1 MTNQNPE
8 TELSKEN
15 LRIPG
20 ECDREGRR
28 MGKRYVAGINMVF
41 PGISVIYQESHVQR
55 GKLEEI
61 EISSD
66 KVFEIFHCRE
76 GRMECRMADDLCY
89 LSPGDLLLVKSS
101 CRSSSIFFPLK
112 HYHGI
117 VIRIDTEKAPECL
130 SCFLSDVAVQP
141 KKIKEK
147 FCDGKRYFIARS
159 NPSVEHIFSELYNVP
174 EKIRQG
180 YSKIKVLEL
189 MLFLSVFDI
198 EDRRSCD
205 RSVSSNQAGLAKNIA
220 DYLTENMYEKITL
233 KQAAEEF
240 HVSETA
246 VKNVFKAVYGVPF
259 YAYIKT
265 LKMESASYMLEYT
278 DKTVL
283 EIAGE
288 HGYDNAS
295 KFAVAFRSV
304 KGVSPGEYRL
314 KHMKRR

>member
-1 MTNQNPE
+1 MDTRHA
-8 TELSKEN
+8 T
-15 LRIPG
+15 
-20 ECDREGRR
+20 
-28 MGKRYVAGINMVF
+28 VINKVF
-41 PGISVIYQESHVQR
+41 PGISVIYQEAHIQR
-55 GKLEEI
+55 GKPEET
-61 EISSD
+61 ELFSNE
-66 KVFEIFHCRE
+66 VLEIFHCRE
-76 GRMECRMADDLCY
+76 GRMECSMADDICY
-89 LSPGDLLLVKSS
+89 ISPGDLLIVKGGYQ
-101 CRSSSIFFPLK
+101 SSSMFFPLK

-117 VIRIDTEKAPECL
+117 TIRIDTEKAPDCL

-147 FCDGKRYFIARS
+147 FCDENSYFIARS
-159 NPSVEHIFSELYNVP
+159 NPSVEHIFSELYDVP
-174 EKIRQG
+174 EQIRKG

-189 MLFLSVFDI
+189 MLFLSVFDV
-198 EDRRSCD
+198 ENEKTGNRF
-205 RSVSSNQAGLAKNIA
+205 VPSNQVCLAKNIA

-233 KQAAEEF
+233 KQAAEKF

-246 VKNVFKAVYGVPF
+246 IKSAFKAVYGISF

-304 KGVSPGEYRL
+304 KGMSPGEYRL
-314 KHMKRR
+314 KNTKRR